1 MSELRS
7 ASEVFRYRGDRMVG
21 ILNTPALPAGVRAP
35 AVLFLHGFP
44 GAEKNVDIQ
53 RALLKRGV
61 SSFHLHFRGA
71 WGSDGLYRFTSLVE
85 EARAGL
91 RFLAA
96 KPFVEPRRMAV
107 FGFSMGGWAAI
118 NAAGVEPSLKA
129 VVAIAP
135 VGGPEM
141 VAPGLR
147 ERVRR
152 LSRPLRPGSVPALA
166 KDFAR
171 AVRSQDPAVA
181 AARREMPFLLIHGD
195 ADDTVPIGVSRR
207 IAAAAR
213 APKKVVFAAGARHD
227 FLDRR
232 EWLTRL
238 VTRWL
243 IRQLLA

>member
-7 ASEVFRYRGDRMVG
+7 ASEIFNFKGDRMVG
-21 ILNTPALPAGVRAP
+21 ILNSPALPEGRRVP
-35 AVLFLHGFP
+35 GVLFLHGFP

-53 RALLKRGV
+53 RALLKQNV
-61 SSFHLHFRGA
+61 ASFLLHFRGA
-71 WGSDGLYRFTSLVE
+71 WGSEGNYRFTSLVE

-91 RFLAA
+91 RFLAGQ
-96 KPFVEPRRMAV
+96 PFVDPARLAV

-118 NAAGVEPSLKA
+118 NLAGLEPRLKA
-129 VVAIAP
+129 LVAVAP

-141 VAPGLR
+141 AGGDVLQ
-147 ERVRR
+147 RVKK
-152 LSRPLRPGSVPALA
+152 LSRPLRVGSIPALA
-166 KDFAR
+166 KDFVR
-171 AVRSQDPAVA
+171 AVRTQDPAVA
-181 AARREMPFLLIHGD
+181 AAKRKFPFLLVHGD
-195 ADDTVPIGVSRR
+195 ADDTVPVQVSHR

-238 VTRWL
+238 VAPWLTRHL
-243 IRQLLA
+243 